1 MGIISRMRDISPYML
16 VIFVVSFIVFMVA
29 SDSNLGTVLNSSSSS
44 TNVVGI
50 INGEEISY
58 QEFEL
63 RVKEQADM
71 QRQQNP
77 QAEVDENMIRQG
89 VWDQFVEEILIRQA
103 GKAAGIRVTQD
114 EVLDIMLDSPPEY
127 LTRNFTDSTGKFN
140 RQAYLDV
147 MTNPDIIAQ
156 NIAAGKKAGMIPQS
170 VDPAEEVAKFK
181 NSLLKI
187 EDFMYKSRLV
197 EHFRRATGTAGSIV
211 SPTFLKNKYV
221 NEGTTFDFDYIQ
233 FNINSVDPKSIG
245 KPTDQELQA
254 EYEAI
259 KEFTKQKPARKIKYV
274 TFPLEPSKQ
283 DTLVAS
289 KKIARIQQSLTAALT
304 PAEKIAAFDQY
315 FAEYSGVQQEYQ
327 PLKKLA
333 PEVSS
338 LLSTA
343 KQGDII
349 GPIATKGGT
358 FLYKVDSL
366 RSGVNDLVK
375 ASHIL
380 INFGTNKD
388 SSKALA
394 SQILSRAK
402 KGEDFAALAKE
413 YSQDNG
419 SKDRGGEY
427 DYFPKGQ
434 MVKPFEDACFN
445 NAPGSIVGP
454 VETQFGYHIIKV
466 VDKISDEIKYSEIMI
481 TVDLTMNTKK
491 QLRRDAMSF
500 KQQLDDGQNIE
511 TLSKKLKKN
520 VVETMFFDAQM
531 PILGSQS
538 LSSFAFSND
547 IGSISEP
554 MELKMFGIVIAQ
566 ITGKREAGLVPF
578 EDMKEQL
585 IQKVLTKKRMKLL
598 KQRAN
603 ALYDKIKNS
612 ERLFAVSQIDPTIE
626 VKSVLKAKNNGLV
639 DGAGN
644 EPVLT
649 QKAMISPLNKI
660 NPPIQG
666 ESGWYIYQVIQ
677 RTDADMKGFSKARP
691 ELLMNLTSQAAS
703 PAYTQWFNALKEKAE
718 IQDNRGKLYRD

>member
-16 VIFVVSFIVFMVA
+16 VIFVVSFIAFMVA
-29 SDSNLGTVLNSSSSS
+29 SDSNLGSLLNSSSS
-44 TNVVGI
+44 TGNVVGT

-58 QEFEL
+58 QEFEQ
-63 RVKEQADM
+63 RVKEQSDM

-77 QAEVDENMIRQG
+77 QAEVDDNIIRQA

-103 GKAAGIRVTQD
+103 GEAAGIKVTQD
-114 EVLDIMLDSPPEY
+114 EVLDIMLDSPPDY

-156 NIAAGKKAGMIPQS
+156 NIAAGKKAGMIPQT

-187 EDFMYKSRLV
+187 EEFMYKSRLL
-197 EHFRRATGTAGSIV
+197 EHFRRASGTAASIV
-211 SPTFLKNKYV
+211 SPAYLKNKYV

-233 FNINSVDPKSIG
+233 FNVNNVDAKSLG
-245 KPTDQELQA
+245 KPTEQELLA
-254 EYEAI
+254 EYEAV
-259 KEFTKQKPARKIKYV
+259 KEFRKQKPARKIKYV

-289 KKIARIQQSLTAALT
+289 KKIAKIQQSLTDALT
-304 PAEKIAAFDQY
+304 PADKLAAFDQY
-315 FAEYSGVQQEYQ
+315 FAEYAGTQQEYQ
-327 PLKKLA
+327 PVKKLA
-333 PEVSS
+333 PEVAS
-338 LLSTA
+338 LLGAA

-349 GPIATKGGT
+349 GPATTASGT

-366 RSGVNDLVK
+366 RSGVNQLVK

-388 SSKALA
+388 SSKAFAAQVLA
-394 SQILSRAK
+394 RAK

-454 VETQFGYHIIKV
+454 VETEFGYHIIKV
-466 VDKISDEIKYSEIMI
+466 SDKISDEIKYSEIMI
-481 TVDLTMNTKK
+481 SIALTMNTKK
-491 QLRRDAMSF
+491 QLRRDALSF
-500 KQQLDDGQNIE
+500 KQQLDDGQNME
-511 TLSKKLKKN
+511 SLAKKIKKN
-520 VVETMFFDAQM
+520 VVETMYFDTQM
-531 PILGSQS
+531 PVLGSQS
-538 LSSFAFSND
+538 LTNFAFSNEV
-547 IGSISEP
+547 GAISEP
-554 MELKMFGIVIAQ
+554 MELKYYGIVVAQ
-566 ITGKREAGLVPF
+566 VTGVREAGLVPF
-578 EDMKEQL
+578 EDLKEE
-585 IQKVLTKKRMKLL
+585 LTKQLLVKKKMKLL
-598 KQRAN
+598 K
-603 ALYDKIKNS
+603 DKAFAMYQKLKNS
-612 ERLFAVSQIDPTIE
+612 DRLFAVSQIDPTIE
-626 VKSVLKAKNNGLV
+626 VKSVAKVRNNGLV

-644 EPVLT
+644 EPALT
-649 QKAMISPLNKI
+649 QKAMLAPLNKI
-660 NPPIQG
+660 NEPVQG

-677 RTDADMKGFSKARP
+677 RTDADLKGFPKAKRD
-691 ELLMNLTSQAAS
+691 LQMTLSSQAAS
-703 PAYTQWFNALKEKAE
+703 SAYSQWFNALKDKAD
-718 IQDNRGKLYRD
+718 IKDNRGKLFRD

>member
-44 TNVVGI
+44 ANVVGI

-103 GKAAGIRVTQD
+103 GKAAGITVTQD

-221 NEGTTFDFDYIQ
+221 NEGTSFDFDYIQ
-233 FNINSVDPKSIG
+233 FNINSVDPKDIG

-289 KKIARIQQSLTAALT
+289 KKITRIQQSLTAALT

-333 PEVSS
+333 PEVST

-520 VVETMFFDAQM
+520 VVETMYFDAQL
-531 PILGSQS
+531 PVLGSQS
-538 LSSFAFSND
+538 LTSFAFSND
-547 IGSISEP
+547 VGSISEP

-603 ALYDKIKNS
+603 ALYDKIRNS

-649 QKAMISPLNKI
+649 QKAMIAPLNKI

>member
-44 TNVVGI
+44 ANVVGI

-103 GKAAGIRVTQD
+103 GKAAGITVTQD

-221 NEGTTFDFDYIQ
+221 NEGTSFDFDYIQ
-233 FNINSVDPKSIG
+233 FNINSVDPKDIG

-333 PEVSS
+333 PEVST

-481 TVDLTMNTKK
+481 TVDFTMNTKK

-520 VVETMFFDAQM
+520 VVETMFFDAQL
-531 PILGSQS
+531 PVLGSQS
-538 LSSFAFSND
+538 LTSFAFSND
-547 IGSISEP
+547 VGSISEP

-612 ERLFAVSQIDPTIE
+612 DRLFAVSQIDPTIE

-649 QKAMISPLNKI
+649 QKAMIAPLNKI

>member
-103 GKAAGIRVTQD
+103 GKAAGIKVTQD

-349 GPIATKGGT
+349 GPIATNGGT
-358 FLYKVDSL
+358 VLYKVDSL

-554 MELKMFGIVIAQ
+554 MELKMFGIVIGQ

-666 ESGWYIYQVIQ
+666 EGGWYIYQVIQ